1 MKDDKNLIVS
11 IYALCDPITCK
22 VRYIGRTSKK
32 VIAHRLIEHISKAKY
47 YHVYYPN
54 GKKPHRINWINSLL
68 DKGYEPVIKLIT
80 RVEGWKKSHT
90 LERELINKHLLKRD
104 LVNSD
109 DKGEGSK
116 NRTVTDIEKNKIRNS
131 LRNYYSTNL
140 NAKAKPIDVYDIDG
154 NYLKSYPSATAFAKE
169 LKTSSRNVTRVAKS
183 EGKRTIKKYQVKYS
197 DSSTEISKYTH
208 KKKKPYVSLKKRVSV
223 NVLDNTTQT
232 VTTYLGLNEACDKLK
247 IPRYLYYNRRK
258 KSDIVTIG
266 NYTFLSP
273 V

>member
-1 MKDDKNLIVS
+1 MKDDKNLIVN

-32 VIAHRLIEHISKAKY
+32 VITHRLIEHITKAKY

-54 GKKPHRINWINSLL
+54 SKKPHRINWINSLL

-80 RVEGWKKSHT
+80 RIEGWKKSHDV
-90 LERELINKHLLKRD
+90 ERELIKKHLLKRN

-109 DKGEGSK
+109 DRGEGSK
-116 NRTVTDIEKNKIRNS
+116 NRIVTDTEKNKIRNS
-131 LRNYYSTNL
+131 LKDYYSTNL
-140 NAKAKPIDVYDIDG
+140 NAKAKPIDVYDIHG
-154 NYLKSYPSATAFAKE
+154 NYLKSYPSASAFAKE
-169 LKTSSRNVTRVAKS
+169 LGTSPRNVTRVAKS

-197 DSSTEISKYTH
+197 DSNVEILKFIY
-208 KKKKPYVSLKKRVSV
+208 KKRSGYVSLKSRKSV
-223 NVLDNTTQT
+223 TVIDNTTET
-232 VTTYLGLNEACDKLK
+232 IKTYLGLNHACNELK
-247 IPRYLYYNRRK
+247 IPIYSYYNRKK

>member
-1 MKDDKNLIVS
+1 MKDDKTLIVS
-11 IYALCDPITCK
+11 IYALCDPVTCK

-47 YHVYYPN
+47 YHIYYPK
-54 GKKPHRINWINSLL
+54 GKRPHRINWINSLL
-68 DKGYEPVIKLIT
+68 DKGYEPVIKLISQ
-80 RVEGWKKSHT
+80 VEGWKKSHI
-90 LERELINKHLLKRD
+90 LERELINKHLLKRH

-109 DKGEGSK
+109 DRGEGSK
-116 NRTVTDIEKNKIRNS
+116 NRTVTDAEKNKISNS

-140 NAKAKPIDVYDIDG
+140 NTKAKPIDVYDING
-154 NYLKSYPSATAFAKE
+154 TYLKSYPSATAFAKE
-169 LKTSSRNVTRVAKS
+169 LKTTPRNVARAAQS

-197 DSSTEISKYTH
+197 ESNTEISKYVH
-208 KKKKPYVSLKKRVSV
+208 KTRESYVSIKKRISVS
-223 NVLDNTTQT
+223 VLDNSTQT
-232 VTTYLGLNEACDKLK
+232 VTTYLGLSEACHKLK
-247 IPRYLYYNRRK
+247 IPRHFYYNRKK